1 MAMKRRVVFSTD
13 QLIMSFGGAIGLFL
27 GASFIS
33 IYGLLYILSEY
44 VFGNIWSC
52 LTRKRKAIKRE
63 ENMKRQ
69 KPSITFISGAGGERG
84 LAGGIY

>member
-33 IYGLLYILSEY
+33 IYGLIYILSEY
-44 VFGNIWSC
+44 IFGNIWSC
-52 LTRKRKAIKRE
+52 LTRKNKKDPT
-63 ENMKRQ
+63 MKRQ
-69 KPSITFISGAGGERG
+69 EPRITFVGNEVGVARG
-84 LAGGIY
+84 MY